1 MLIAEKSWRVVS
13 ELEVVLISD
22 SGRGVAEVVVR
33 NTMRR
38 AKTMLKKMNCMV
50 EVEGS
55 CTIGRGMSRKNSN
68 RKVTLVEIKSS
79 L

>member
-1 MLIAEKSWRVVS
+1 M
-13 ELEVVLISD
+13 VLISD
-22 SGRGVAEVVVR
+22 SRRVVAEVVVR
-33 NTMRR
+33 NRMRR
-38 AKTMLKKMNCMV
+38 AKTILKKVNCMM

-68 RKVTLVEIKSS
+68 RKVPLVEIKSS